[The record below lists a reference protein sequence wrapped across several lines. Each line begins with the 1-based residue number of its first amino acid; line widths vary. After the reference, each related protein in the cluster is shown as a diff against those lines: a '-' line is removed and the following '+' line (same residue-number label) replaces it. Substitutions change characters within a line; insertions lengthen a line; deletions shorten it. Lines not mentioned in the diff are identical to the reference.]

1 MDSDNQLVIY
11 CEDGEYRVYCDVCD
25 NLCIERFF
33 KNHLKSKTHTNS
45 IRKREQ
51 LNKSFQVLSQY

>member
-11 CEDGEYRVYCDVCD
+11 CEDDGEYRVYCVCD
-25 NLCIERFF
+25 NFCLERFF
-33 KNHLKSKTHTNS
+33 KNHLKSQTHFNN

-51 LNKSFQVLSQY
+51 LNESFQIISQY